1 MESHR
6 RICVSLVVVALL
18 TVSGIGGKSNPLYA
32 EELANPADP
41 VPREMVAQDSLLS
54 GAFTAVF
61 EIRLE
66 RNLLGP
72 DKGRHTKVCHYTA
85 SDAAVGL
92 TVETQYEGDP
102 PYHPVNTLGY
112 STSGYRPL
120 DFDHDGNLIVWR
132 SLRKVSLSTANF
144 NRLSDEQEVLTI
156 APSGEVVGKARG
168 PTLYEYA
175 VGSRANFY
183 EFDQFR
189 MAAGRGFTSQIE
201 KLKAQRTLVNG
212 IQQLVFDAPFGPEVR
227 ADWYLYVDP
236 ENNNLVRQAD
246 RFSRTFKRPSLH
258 MENRGVIRKDGLTLA
273 MEGSLSY
280 ALDEQQ
286 DYILKVTVV
295 EFSAQADQKHLDQ
308 IRPLVTGPFPPGTDV
323 RDHRALF
330 PPR

>member
-1 MESHR
+1 MELHR
-6 RICVSLVVVALL
+6 RICVSLVVVPLL
-18 TVSGIGGKSNPLYA
+18 TVSGIGGKSSPLYA
-32 EELANPADP
+32 EEPANPADS

-61 EIRLE
+61 EIE
-66 RNLLGP
+66 VEKNFLGP
-72 DKGRHTKVCHYTA
+72 DQSRATKVCHYTA

-92 TVETQYEGDP
+92 TVETKYEADP
-102 PYHPVNTLGY
+102 PYRPVNTPGY
-112 STSGYRPL
+112 SAYRPL
-120 DFDHDGNLIVWR
+120 DFDRDGNLIVWR
-132 SLRKVSLSTANF
+132 SLRKVSLSTAHF
-144 NRLSDEQEVLTI
+144 NRLYDEHEVMRI
-156 APSGEVVGKARG
+156 APSGEVLSKARG
-168 PTLYEYA
+168 PEVYEYA

-201 KLKAQRTLVNG
+201 QVKAQRTLVNG
-212 IQQLVFDAPFGPEVR
+212 IQELVFDAPFGPEVR
-227 ADWYLYVDP
+227 ADWHLYVDP

-295 EFSAQADQKHLDQ
+295 DFSAQADKKHLDQ
-308 IRPLVTGPFPPGTDV
+308 IRALVTGPFPPDTKIV
-323 RDHRALF
+323 DHKALF
-330 PPR
+330 PQRP